1 MGTHFYIVGTWL
13 EVESRMR
20 LEPNIFL
27 FKCQRTIQIATDIF
41 NGYGV
46 YIFIINKIKFLNY
59 ADVEMSIRADRNSV
73 LNISNEELPTL
84 MNVFIPIEQVN
95 SRLDYVV

>member
-27 FKCQRTIQIATDIF
+27 FKCQRAIQIATDIF

-46 YIFIINKIKFLNY
+46 YIFIIITIKFLNY

-73 LNISNEELPTL
+73 LNISNEELPTF